1 VSSIEPCLILTRH
14 HRTGC
19 VGRASTGRDARGQ
32 VRRARGLV
40 DVSARWW
47 FVGPLDS
54 GDRSIGSSTRVM
66 NNIYIVALFVN

>member
-19 VGRASTGRDARGQ
+19 VGHASMGRDAQGQ
-32 VRRARGLV
+32 VRCARGLSS
-40 DVSARWW
+40 VSARWW

-54 GDRSIGSSTRVM
+54 DDRSIGSSHRVM
-66 NNIYIVALFVN
+66 NNIYIVVLFVT